1 MRSEH
6 TRTQI
11 DIAESAQLS
20 IVYASIG
27 WNDHLIVSAEFQR
40 ILDMADGKTIFDK
53 VELNLTRVQA
63 EALIASITKVLEKID
78 TEEIEDNLL
87 GETQA
92 YLLVSEGE
100 FL

>member
-53 VELNLTRVQA
+53 VELNLSV
-63 EALIASITKVLEKID
+63 ALLKVLSKE
-78 TEEIEDNLL
+78 
-87 GETQA
+87 QFA
-92 YLLVSEGE
+92 SQ
-100 FL
+100 